1 MITKFL
7 SKLKSI
13 LFNSKTTAE
22 ISPTP
27 TPPAKTSSPKTKKK
41 LVNTPKTKKKL
52 VNTPKTSKSKTKKED
67 SKKIIDSIKALP
79 GVGAKSAEAFYK
91 AGFKT
96 AKSITSA
103 KDKDLLAVPGVGIN
117 LVKKLKKLK

>member
-13 LFNSKTTAE
+13 LFKTNDSAEVPVVKSTAV
-22 ISPTP
+22 
-27 TPPAKTSSPKTKKK
+27 KKK
-41 LVNTPKTKKKL
+41 KKSVKSA
-52 VNTPKTSKSKTKKED
+52 KSSKSKKEDTKKMIE
-67 SKKIIDSIKALP
+67 SLKALP

-96 AKSITSA
+96 PKSIASA
-103 KDKDLLAVPGVGIN
+103 KDEDLLAVPGVGIN

>member
-13 LFNSKTTAE
+13 LFKSGESSVIPEIKTTKSE
-22 ISPTP
+22 TIKKST
-27 TPPAKTSSPKTKKK
+27 KSSKS
-41 LVNTPKTKKKL
+41 
-52 VNTPKTSKSKTKKED
+52 SKSKTKKD
-67 SKKIIDSIKALP
+67 DPKKIIEALKAIP

-96 AKSITSA
+96 PKSIISA
-103 KDKDLLAVPGVGIN
+103 KDEDLLAIPGVGIN
-117 LVKKLKKLK
+117 LVKKLKNIK

>member
-13 LFNSKTTAE
+13 LFKSEAPSE
-22 ISPTP
+22 ITDVKKS
-27 TPPAKTSSPKTKKK
+27 AKTKKK
-41 LVNTPKTKKKL
+41 LVKSSNA
-52 VNTPKTSKSKTKKED
+52 SKSKTKKED
-67 SKKIIDSIKALP
+67 KKKLIEALKAIP

-96 AKSITSA
+96 PKSIKSA
-103 KDKDLLAVPGVGIN
+103 KDEDLLAVPGVGIN
-117 LVKKLKKLK
+117 LVKKLKNI

>member
-13 LFNSKTTAE
+13 LFNTEVSSD
-22 ISPTP
+22 INV
-27 TPPAKTSSPKTKKK
+27 AKKVASKTKKK
-41 LVNTPKTKKKL
+41 PVKTSKSSKS
-52 VNTPKTSKSKTKKED
+52 SKSKTKKED
-67 SKKIIDSIKALP
+67 SKKLIDALKAIP

-96 AKSITSA
+96 PKSIISA
-103 KDKDLLAVPGVGIN
+103 KDEDLLAVPGVGIN
-117 LVKKLKKLK
+117 LVKKLKSLK

>member
-13 LFNSKTTAE
+13 LFKSGAPSVIPEVKKTT
-22 ISPTP
+22 T
-27 TPPAKTSSPKTKKK
+27 KTKKK
-41 LVNTPKTKKKL
+41 SVKS
-52 VNTPKTSKSKTKKED
+52 SKASKPKTKKED
-67 SKKIIDSIKALP
+67 PKKLIEALKDIP

-96 AKSITSA
+96 PKSIKSA
-103 KDKDLLAVPGVGIN
+103 KDEDLLAVPGVGIN
-117 LVKKLKKLK
+117 LVKKLRNL

>member
-13 LFNSKTTAE
+13 LFESKAPSVIPEVKKTTKK
-22 ISPTP
+22 SV
-27 TPPAKTSSPKTKKK
+27 KSSKA
-41 LVNTPKTKKKL
+41 
-52 VNTPKTSKSKTKKED
+52 SKSKTKKED
-67 SKKIIDSIKALP
+67 PKKLIEALKAIP

-96 AKSITSA
+96 PKSIKSA
-103 KDKDLLAVPGVGIN
+103 KDAELLAVPGVGIN
-117 LVKKLKKLK
+117 LVKKLKDLK

>member
-13 LFNSKTTAE
+13 LFKSDAPSEIPVVKTT
-22 ISPTP
+22 
-27 TPPAKTSSPKTKKK
+27 TSKTKKK
-41 LVNTPKTKKKL
+41 STKSSKS
-52 VNTPKTSKSKTKKED
+52 SKSKVKKENP
-67 SKKIIDSIKALP
+67 KKIIESLKAIP

-96 AKSITSA
+96 PKSITSA
-103 KDKDLLAVPGVGIN
+103 KDEDLLAVPGVGIN
-117 LVKKLKKLK
+117 LVKKLKNLK

>member
-13 LFNSKTTAE
+13 LFKSKTSTV
-22 ISPTP
+22 IPLPKKSL
-27 TPPAKTSSPKTKKK
+27 SKTKKK
-41 LVNTPKTKKKL
+41 SGKSS
-52 VNTPKTSKSKTKKED
+52 KTSKSKTKKDD
-67 SKKIIDSIKALP
+67 SKKIIESFKAIP

-96 AKSITSA
+96 PKSIISA
-103 KDKDLLAVPGVGIN
+103 KDEDLLSVPGVGIN
-117 LVKKLKKLK
+117 LVKKLKNIK

>member
-13 LFNSKTTAE
+13 LFKSKPSTEIPLPKKTVSKTNKK
-22 ISPTP
+22 SVKSS
-27 TPPAKTSSPKTKKK
+27 KT
-41 LVNTPKTKKKL
+41 N
-52 VNTPKTSKSKTKKED
+52 KSKAKKDD
-67 SKKIIDSIKALP
+67 SKKIIESFKAIP

-96 AKSITSA
+96 PKSITSA
-103 KDKDLLAVPGVGIN
+103 KDEELLAIPGVGVN
-117 LVKKLKKLK
+117 LVKKLKKIK

>member
-13 LFNSKTTAE
+13 LFKS
-22 ISPTP
+22 
-27 TPPAKTSSPKTKKK
+27 KTSSEIPSPKKTVSKTNKKPAK
-41 LVNTPKTKKKL
+41 SSKV
-52 VNTPKTSKSKTKKED
+52 SKSKSKKED
-67 SKKIIDSIKALP
+67 SKKIIEAFKAIP

-96 AKSITSA
+96 PKSITSA
-103 KDKDLLAVPGVGIN
+103 KDEDLLAVPGVGIN
-117 LVKKLKKLK
+117 LVKKLKKIK

>member
-13 LFNSKTTAE
+13 LFNSKAIPETPVVKKTTL
-22 ISPTP
+22 
-27 TPPAKTSSPKTKKK
+27 KTKKK
-41 LVNTPKTKKKL
+41 SVKSSKPSKT
-52 VNTPKTSKSKTKKED
+52 KTKKED
-67 SKKIIDSIKALP
+67 SKKIIEALKAIP
-79 GVGAKSAEAFYK
+79 GVGSKSAEAFYK

-96 AKSITSA
+96 TKSITSA

-117 LVKKLKKLK
+117 LVKKLKNLK